1 MLDLEDEIKV
11 FNFSPRV
18 NAALLNKKVFFVK
31 DVLAL
36 DRSLLGFSK
45 TLSKE
50 VIDKVHA
57 AGYKFFYEYE
67 PSEFMALQAE
77 LDEKANNR
85 EVIYIDNVT
94 IYDMG
99 FNARI
104 VHALE
109 RAEVKNLYDL
119 SQMNFYQL
127 QRIRNLGA
135 SSLEKVINRIHSYGI
150 LLKNESIKNR
160 KQIIKVGNGEEL
172 FQSQINNI
180 EIENHDLNEAIN
192 YKKSLLE
199 RYMNLKKEN
208 DKLNEVNAQLN
219 QKMIAVLLEEMST
232 YVNEDEGL
240 KKYYNLKKK

>member
-11 FNFSPRV
+11 LNFSPSV

-50 VIDKVHA
+50 VIYKVHA

-199 RYMNLKKEN
+199 RYMNLKKRE
-208 DKLNEVNAQLN
+208 
-219 QKMIAVLLEEMST
+219 
-232 YVNEDEGL
+232 
-240 KKYYNLKKK
+240 

>member
-1 MLDLEDEIKV
+1 M
-11 FNFSPRV
+11 R
-18 NAALLNKKVFFVK
+18 
-31 DVLAL
+31 
-36 DRSLLGFSK
+36 
-45 TLSKE
+45 
-50 VIDKVHA
+50 
-57 AGYKFFYEYE
+57 
-67 PSEFMALQAE
+67 
-77 LDEKANNR
+77 
-85 EVIYIDNVT
+85 
-94 IYDMG
+94 

-109 RAEVKNLYDL
+109 RAKVKNLYDL

>member
-1 MLDLEDEIKV
+1 
-11 FNFSPRV
+11 
-18 NAALLNKKVFFVK
+18 
-31 DVLAL
+31 
-36 DRSLLGFSK
+36 
-45 TLSKE
+45 
-50 VIDKVHA
+50 
-57 AGYKFFYEYE
+57 
-67 PSEFMALQAE
+67 MALQAE
-77 LDEKANNR
+77 LDEKVNNR

-109 RAEVKNLYDL
+109 RVEVKNLYDL
-119 SQMNFYQL
+119 SQMDFYQL

-135 SSLEKVINRIHSYGI
+135 SSLEEVINRIHSYGI

-160 KQIIKVGNGEEL
+160 KKIIKVGNGEEL

-192 YKKSLLE
+192 YKKNLLE

>member
-1 MLDLEDEIKV
+1 
-11 FNFSPRV
+11 
-18 NAALLNKKVFFVK
+18 
-31 DVLAL
+31 
-36 DRSLLGFSK
+36 
-45 TLSKE
+45 
-50 VIDKVHA
+50 
-57 AGYKFFYEYE
+57 
-67 PSEFMALQAE
+67 MALQAE
-77 LDEKANNR
+77 LDEKVNNR

-94 IYDMG
+94 IYDVG
-99 FNARI
+99 FNEGI

-109 RAEVKNLYDL
+109 RAGVKNLYDL

-180 EIENHDLNEAIN
+180 EIKNHDLNEAIN

-240 KKYYNLKKK
+240 KKYHNLKKK

>member
-11 FNFSPRV
+11 LNFSPSV

-77 LDEKANNR
+77 LDEKVNNR

-94 IYDMG
+94 IYDVG
-99 FNARI
+99 FNEGI

-109 RAEVKNLYDL
+109 RAGVKNLYDL

-180 EIENHDLNEAIN
+180 EIKNHDLNEAIN

-199 RYMNLKKEN
+199 RYMNLKTFSST
-208 DKLNEVNAQLN
+208 LAFS
-219 QKMIAVLLEEMST
+219 LL
-232 YVNEDEGL
+232 Y
-240 KKYYNLKKK
+240 

>member
-11 FNFSPRV
+11 LNFSPSV

-50 VIDKVHA
+50 D
-57 AGYKFFYEYE
+57 KFFYEYE

-119 SQMNFYQL
+119 SQMDFYQL

-180 EIENHDLNEAIN
+180 EIKNHDLNEAIN

>member
-1 MLDLEDEIKV
+1 
-11 FNFSPRV
+11 
-18 NAALLNKKVFFVK
+18 
-31 DVLAL
+31 
-36 DRSLLGFSK
+36 
-45 TLSKE
+45 
-50 VIDKVHA
+50 
-57 AGYKFFYEYE
+57 
-67 PSEFMALQAE
+67 
-77 LDEKANNR
+77 
-85 EVIYIDNVT
+85 
-94 IYDMG
+94 MG

-192 YKKSLLE
+192 YNKSLLE

-208 DKLNEVNAQLN
+208 DKLNEVNAHLN

-240 KKYYNLKKK
+240 KKYHNLKKK

>member
-1 MLDLEDEIKV
+1 
-11 FNFSPRV
+11 
-18 NAALLNKKVFFVK
+18 
-31 DVLAL
+31 
-36 DRSLLGFSK
+36 
-45 TLSKE
+45 
-50 VIDKVHA
+50 
-57 AGYKFFYEYE
+57 
-67 PSEFMALQAE
+67 MALQAE

-240 KKYYNLKKK
+240 KKYHNLKKK

>member
-1 MLDLEDEIKV
+1 
-11 FNFSPRV
+11 
-18 NAALLNKKVFFVK
+18 
-31 DVLAL
+31 
-36 DRSLLGFSK
+36 
-45 TLSKE
+45 
-50 VIDKVHA
+50 
-57 AGYKFFYEYE
+57 
-67 PSEFMALQAE
+67 MALQAE
-77 LDEKANNR
+77 LDERANNR

-109 RAEVKNLYDL
+109 GAEVKNLYDL

>member
-1 MLDLEDEIKV
+1 
-11 FNFSPRV
+11 
-18 NAALLNKKVFFVK
+18 
-31 DVLAL
+31 
-36 DRSLLGFSK
+36 
-45 TLSKE
+45 
-50 VIDKVHA
+50 
-57 AGYKFFYEYE
+57 
-67 PSEFMALQAE
+67 
-77 LDEKANNR
+77 
-85 EVIYIDNVT
+85 
-94 IYDMG
+94 MG

-240 KKYYNLKKK
+240 KKYHNLKKK

>member
-1 MLDLEDEIKV
+1 MSSSQL
-11 FNFSPRV
+11 
-18 NAALLNKKVFFVK
+18 
-31 DVLAL
+31 
-36 DRSLLGFSK
+36 
-45 TLSKE
+45 
-50 VIDKVHA
+50 
-57 AGYKFFYEYE
+57 
-67 PSEFMALQAE
+67 
-77 LDEKANNR
+77 
-85 EVIYIDNVT
+85 T
-94 IYDMG
+94 ITTAS
-99 FNARI
+99 FAFI
-104 VHALE
+104 
-109 RAEVKNLYDL
+109 
-119 SQMNFYQL
+119 SSS
-127 QRIRNLGA
+127 

-240 KKYYNLKKK
+240 KKYHNLKKK

>member
-1 MLDLEDEIKV
+1 MD
-11 FNFSPRV
+11 
-18 NAALLNKKVFFVK
+18 
-31 DVLAL
+31 
-36 DRSLLGFSK
+36 
-45 TLSKE
+45 
-50 VIDKVHA
+50 
-57 AGYKFFYEYE
+57 
-67 PSEFMALQAE
+67 
-77 LDEKANNR
+77 
-85 EVIYIDNVT
+85 
-94 IYDMG
+94 
-99 FNARI
+99 
-104 VHALE
+104 
-109 RAEVKNLYDL
+109 
-119 SQMNFYQL
+119 FYQL

-135 SSLEKVINRIHSYGI
+135 SSLEEVINRIHSYGI

-160 KQIIKVGNGEEL
+160 KKIIKVGNGEEL

-192 YKKSLLE
+192 YKKNLLE

>member
-1 MLDLEDEIKV
+1 
-11 FNFSPRV
+11 
-18 NAALLNKKVFFVK
+18 
-31 DVLAL
+31 
-36 DRSLLGFSK
+36 
-45 TLSKE
+45 
-50 VIDKVHA
+50 
-57 AGYKFFYEYE
+57 
-67 PSEFMALQAE
+67 MALQAE
-77 LDEKANNR
+77 LDEKVNNR

-119 SQMNFYQL
+119 SQLDFYQL

-135 SSLEKVINRIHSYGI
+135 SSLEEVINRIHSYGI

-160 KQIIKVGNGEEL
+160 KKIIKVGNGEEL